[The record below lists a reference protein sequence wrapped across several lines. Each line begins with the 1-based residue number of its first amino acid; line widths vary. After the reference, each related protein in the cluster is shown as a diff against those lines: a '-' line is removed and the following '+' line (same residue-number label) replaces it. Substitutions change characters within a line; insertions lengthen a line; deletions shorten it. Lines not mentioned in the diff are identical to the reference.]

1 MIIMKLKNKHILK
14 SLFFILTLL
23 LISSCSVFQSKY
35 VEIEE
40 ANCNCCEKHEYEIIE
55 NKLIETSDSEF
66 NDLIFKIIDLARPES
81 EPESYP
87 YAIKIENEL
96 INHEII
102 FDFQT
107 PISVKNHQ
115 YNVFTK
121 SFEPNISSS
130 KYKSIGTIDLRKK
143 GKREIIIGSK
153 VISTGCVDYTTKT
166 KVLRSKW
173 NKRQVKKKQ

>member
-1 MIIMKLKNKHILK
+1 MVKLKSKYILK
-14 SLFFILTLL
+14 ILFFVLISL

-40 ANCNCCEKHEYEIIE
+40 ANCNCYEKQEYEIIE
-55 NKLIETSDSEF
+55 NKLIEANNSEF
-66 NDLIFKIIDLARPES
+66 NDLTFKIIDSKRPES
-81 EPESYP
+81 KQVDYP

-107 PISVKNHQ
+107 PISVKNNQ

-153 VISTGCVDYTTKT
+153 VISTGCVDYITKT
-166 KVLRSKW
+166 KVLRSEW